1 MLEIFNDI
9 AETAKEMAADIKN
22 GDFLSNLCPDFL
34 KPSHEIADY
43 EIEAAAHSACKFF
56 GLPDVEI
63 KEGES
68 IGVYL
73 DNPDTTI
80 DDHFVYNKKQF
91 EDMGWTSFE
100 DQTKVWTHECGHRIL
115 QKIFGPGWAHELGAD
130 FMVGI
135 REEMLGLGESKFE
148 KALGRTGASASHPG
162 GELRLRSIRYG
173 REVAADMKSKGITPT
188 WENCIE
194 RFRQSK
200 FAQYSLENTHGE
212 NFMGLFVNSKEFHE
226 KEANRC
232 AQEANYYANEAKK
245 ATERGD
251 LSKAKDL
258 ISKSNQYA
266 REAADHQKS
275 KDQCT
280 Q

>member
-9 AETAKEMAADIKN
+9 AEAAKEMAVDIKN
-22 GDFLSNLCPDFL
+22 GDFMSNLCPSFL

-43 EIEAAAHSACKFF
+43 EIEAAAHSACHFF
-56 GLPDVEI
+56 GLPDI
-63 KEGES
+63 HLQEGES

-73 DNPDTTI
+73 DNPDTTV

-115 QKIFGPGWAHELGAD
+115 QNKFGPGWKHELGAD
-130 FMVGI
+130 FMVGV

-148 KALGRTGASASHPG
+148 KALGRTEASASHPG
-162 GELRLRSIRYG
+162 GQLRLRSIQFG
-173 REVAADMKSKGITPT
+173 REVAAEMKAKGITPN

-194 RFRQSK
+194 RFQQSE
-200 FAQYSLENTHGE
+200 FANYSFENAQDG

-232 AQEANYYANEAKK
+232 AEEANYYAKEAQK
-245 ATERGD
+245 AAERGD
-251 LSKAKDL
+251 YAKSKDL
-258 ISKSNQYA
+258 ISKSNSYA
-266 REAADHQKS
+266 REATEHQKS
-275 KDQCT
+275 KSQCT

>member
-9 AETAKEMAADIKN
+9 AEAAKEMAADIKN

-115 QKIFGPGWAHELGAD
+115 QKMFGPGWTHELGAD

-148 KALGRTGASASHPG
+148 KALGKTSASASHPG

-173 REVAADMKSKGITPT
+173 REVAAEMKSKGITPT

-194 RFRQSK
+194 KFRQSE
-200 FAQYSLENTHGE
+200 FAQYSLENTQGN
-212 NFMGLFVNSKEFHE
+212 NFMGLFVNSKDFHE

-251 LSKAKDL
+251 HSKAKDL

-275 KDQCT
+275 KGQCT

>member
-9 AETAKEMAADIKN
+9 AEAAKDMAVDIKN
-22 GDFLSNLCPDFL
+22 GDFMSNVCPNFL

-43 EIEAAAHSACKFF
+43 EIEAAAHSACHFF
-56 GLPDVEI
+56 GLPDI
-63 KEGES
+63 QLQEGES

-73 DNPDTTI
+73 DNPDTTV

-115 QKIFGPGWAHELGAD
+115 QNKFGPGWEHELGAD
-130 FMVGI
+130 FMVGV

-148 KALGRTGASASHPG
+148 KALGRTEASASHPG
-162 GELRLRSIRYG
+162 GQLRLRSIQFG
-173 REVAADMKSKGITPT
+173 REVAAEMKAKGITPN

-194 RFRQSK
+194 RFQQSE
-200 FAQYSLENTHGE
+200 FANYSFENAQNG

-232 AQEANYYANEAKK
+232 AEEANYYAKEAQK
-245 ATERGD
+245 AAERGD
-251 LSKAKDL
+251 YAKSKDL
-258 ISKSNQYA
+258 ISKSNSYA
-266 REAADHQKS
+266 REATEHQKS
-275 KDQCT
+275 KSQCT